1 MARGYEFRFRI
12 DVYTLD
18 TLPMARLAEYMTDLA
33 TILGEKKS
41 VHFVRLEA
49 GSATL
54 VQRIDDPAIPK
65 VRQRV
70 IQVQSG
76 EAPPEAMAAY
86 RSVNRRLKQDD
97 AVGELIEETG
107 AKIISFPG
115 REQAET
121 ATFGAFNQSGVLD
134 GVVILIGGTRDP
146 VPVHL
151 EAASVRYNCHANRD
165 LAKALGHYLFGPEIR
180 ASGQGRWLRDENG
193 EWVLERFTIS
203 SFEVLREE
211 PLSAVVAR
219 LRDVPGSE
227 WTELDDPWGELDRI
241 RNGPDEA
248 N

>member
-12 DVYTLD
+12 DVYTPD
-18 TLPMARLAEYMTDLA
+18 TLPMARLAEYMADVA
-33 TILGEKKS
+33 TLLGEKNS
-41 VHFVRLEA
+41 VHFVRLEP

-54 VQRIDDPAIPK
+54 VQRVDDPAIPK

-70 IQVQSG
+70 IQVWSG

-86 RSVNRRLKQDD
+86 RSVNRRLKQDN
-97 AVGELIEETG
+97 AVGEMTEETG

-115 REQAET
+115 REQNEP
-121 ATFGAFNQSGVLD
+121 ATFGAFNQPSALD
-134 GVVILIGGTRDP
+134 GVVIRLGGIGDL

-151 EAASVRYNCHANRD
+151 EAASVRYHCRANRD

-180 ASGQGRWLRDENG
+180 THGQGRWLRDENG

-203 SFEVLREE
+203 SFEVLRDE

-219 LRDVPGSE
+219 LRDVPGGE
-227 WTELDDPWGELDRI
+227 WPDLDDPWGELDRI